1 MHGSPTGRP
10 AQDGRDRNLGLVRPE
25 GHVRPDRGAP
35 GVVHFRRP
43 VERPFLAGERGH
55 VTVLFGGLTAA
66 HDRLI
71 QSVFESCGYRAE
83 ALPQAD
89 LEACHLGRQFC
100 NNGLCNPAYF
110 TVGTL
115 LRHLRQLE
123 ASGLT
128 RAEIVERHV
137 FFTASSCGPCR
148 FGMYESEYRLALRNA
163 GFDGFRVLV
172 VQQDHGLKADTG
184 EPGLKFT
191 LHFALAAANAVML
204 ADALQATGYE
214 LRPYEIEAGETDAR
228 LEEALGLVAE
238 LLARRREAHATGR
251 VPGWLLR
258 AVGTRPADILL
269 RIVDNLYGPP
279 FEATVRAAHGA
290 MRSVAVDRLR
300 VKPVVKVT
308 GEFWAQTTEGDG
320 NFRMFRFLEREGAHV
335 LVEPVGGWALYLL
348 ESARAQMFARRGL
361 GVPRQASLPARLG
374 AQLREDRRIL
384 GRWALMSLCERIY
397 RSRYDRLR
405 HALGVPHPLL
415 DQRALARLSEPHY
428 RQFARGGEGHLEVGK
443 NIHYTTHRASHMV
456 LSLKPFG
463 CMPSTQSDGV
473 QASLLARFPDMLFL
487 PIETGAEGELAAQ
500 SRVQIALV
508 EARARAHDEFRE
520 ALARTGRSLEEVR
533 SYVAERP
540 ALSRSGYHV
549 PHRPGVAGVAANFVL
564 HVGDLMRRGRGGR
577 FRARAMVGRGRL

>member
-10 AQDGRDRNLGLVRPE
+10 AQDGRDRGLALVCPE
-25 GHVRPDRGAP
+25 EHVRPDRGAP
-35 GVVHFRRP
+35 GVVHYRRP
-43 VERPFLAGERGH
+43 VERPFLAGERDR

-66 HDRLI
+66 HDRLL
-71 QSVFESCGYRAE
+71 QSVFESCGYRAQ

-110 TVGTL
+110 TIGVL
-115 LRHLRQLE
+115 LRYLRQLE
-123 ASGLT
+123 ATGLT
-128 RAEIVERHV
+128 RAEIVDRHV

-172 VQQDHGLKADTG
+172 FQQDHGLRADTG

-191 LHFALAAANAVML
+191 LHFALAAVNAVML
-204 ADALQATGYE
+204 GDALQASGYE

-228 LEEALGLVAE
+228 LEEALGLAGN
-238 LLARRREAHATGR
+238 LLASRREAHAAGR
-251 VPGWLLR
+251 VPRWILR
-258 AVGTRPADILL
+258 ATGTRPADILL
-269 RIVDNLYGPP
+269 RITDNLYGPP
-279 FEATVRAAHGA
+279 FEAVARAARDTMHGIA
-290 MRSVAVDRLR
+290 IDRLR

-320 NFRMFRFLEREGAHV
+320 NFRMFRFLEHEGAHV
-335 LVEPVGGWALYLL
+335 LVEPIGGWLLYLL
-348 ESARAQMFARRGL
+348 ESARARMFAQRGL
-361 GVPRQASLPARLG
+361 GVPRSLSRLARLH

-384 GRWALMSLCERIY
+384 WRRALMALGERIY

-405 HALGVPHPLL
+405 EGVGVPHPLL
-415 DQRALARLSEPHY
+415 DQRELVRLAEPYY

-443 NIHYTTHRASHMV
+443 NLHYTTHRAAHMV

-508 EARARAHDEFRE
+508 EARARAHEEFAG
-520 ALARTGRSLEEVR
+520 ALARTGRSLDEIR
-533 SYVAERP
+533 AYVADHP
-540 ALSRSGYHV
+540 DLSRSGYHV
-549 PHRPGVAGVAANFVL
+549 PHRPGVAGIAANFVL
-564 HVGDLMRRGRGGR
+564 HVGDLMRRRGGGWR
-577 FRARAMVGRGRL
+577 RARAAGRRQP